1 MPDETSPTPSYLFTH
16 IPLEERSMAKIL
28 IVDDSPADIRFMTE
42 VLRGMGHTVASTSDP
57 ANTEQMIASES
68 PELVLLDV
76 VMPERNGY
84 EVLRGIKR
92 EFPAPSFK
100 VIFVSSKGSET
111 DIKWGLRQ
119 GAADYIIKPYTPAD
133 VQGVLSRHL

>member
-1 MPDETSPTPSYLFTH
+1 
-16 IPLEERSMAKIL
+16 MAKIL
-28 IVDDSPADIRFMTE
+28 LIDDSPADIRFMTE
-42 VLRGMGHTVASTSDP
+42 VLRGLGHNVASVSNP
-57 ANTEQMIASES
+57 AEAEKAISAEN

-92 EFPAPSFK
+92 EFPAPNFK

-133 VQGVLSRHL
+133 VQAVLSRHL

>member
-1 MPDETSPTPSYLFTH
+1 
-16 IPLEERSMAKIL
+16 MAKIL
-28 IVDDSPADIRFMTE
+28 LVDDSPADIRFMTE

-57 ANTEQMIASES
+57 ATVEQVIGSEK

-76 VMPERNGY
+76 VMPDRNGY

-92 EFPAPSFK
+92 EFPNPDFK